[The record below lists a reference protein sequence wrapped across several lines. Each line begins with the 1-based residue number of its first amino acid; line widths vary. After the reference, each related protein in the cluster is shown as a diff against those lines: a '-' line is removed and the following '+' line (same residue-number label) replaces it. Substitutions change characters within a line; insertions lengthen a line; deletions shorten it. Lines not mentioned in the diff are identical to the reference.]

1 MANSGEHTGGD
12 SDAHLLRLSREGD
25 RRAFS
30 ELWRRHAPT
39 AVAYA
44 RSLGAAPPDPEDVVS
59 DAFVRIL
66 QLLRTGKGP
75 EERFRPYLLTTVRNT
90 WLTASR
96 RAPATVP
103 LDAAEDPPSRIGTV
117 DIEAM
122 VNSAALS
129 EAFCA
134 LPERWQHALWL
145 SEVEQ
150 LPPREIAEVLGLR
163 PNAVAALTYRA
174 RDGLRKAWIGAHLRR
189 APAGSDHVRVI
200 ELLGSHVQGDLGPR
214 PQKFVD
220 EHLAS
225 CGECRAAESEARHL
239 ARAITLGPLLV
250 GGAGLVIAPTFFPVQ
265 QAAATV
271 LTDTAN
277 ASGLLGTPAALQP
290 AVAAVGHAAPVLWP
304 VAASVAIALA
314 VGGALFTRTPTEPD
328 ATVVAPAIGVSP
340 PAASPET
347 SAPTPAPPAPTLPAP
362 ETLPTPE
369 PFPAPE
375 PAPAPD
381 PPQELSP
388 PVSDPPVGDLP
399 VDGPPV
405 DGPPVVSPPADDRA
419 AIQPPDADSDVTT
432 APADGVEEIPGVL
445 PYSALPAT
453 TVPVTVDA
461 LPPAPLIDLS
471 VFLGSSYGI
480 DRNATVSIT
489 GPSCATLMIVIGDQ
503 DAGLTVQLDAQ
514 GLWSGRL
521 PLPSAGERYAL
532 SVYRTSP
539 DGAVADLAARRQVWP

>member
-12 SDAHLLRLSREGD
+12 SDVHLLRLSREGD

-39 AVAYA
+39 ALAYA

-75 EERFRPYLLTTVRNT
+75 EESFRPYLLTTVRNT
-90 WLTASR
+90 WLTTSR
-96 RAPATVP
+96 RAATTVP

-225 CGECRAAESEARHL
+225 CGDCRAAESEARHL

-250 GGAGLVIAPTFFPVQ
+250 GGAGLVIAPAFFPVQ

-271 LTDTAN
+271 LVDTAN
-277 ASGLLGTPAALQP
+277 ASGWLGAPAALQP

-314 VGGALFTRTPTEPD
+314 VGGTVFTRTPTEPD
-328 ATVVAPAIGVSP
+328 TTAVVAPAIGVSP

-347 SAPTPAPPAPTLPAP
+347 SAPIPAPPAPTPPAP
-362 ETLPTPE
+362 ETL
-369 PFPAPE
+369 PAPE
-375 PAPAPD
+375 PAPAPE
-381 PPQELSP
+381 PPRELSP
-388 PVSDPPVGDLP
+388 LVSDPPV
-399 VDGPPV
+399 DGPLV
-405 DGPPVVSPPADDRA
+405 DGPPVVSPPVDDHA
-419 AIQPPDADSDVTT
+419 AIRPPDADSDLNTT
-432 APADGVEEIPGVL
+432 PADAVEAIPGIL
-445 PYSALPAT
+445 PYSTLPAT

-471 VFLGSSYGI
+471 VFLGSPYGI
-480 DRNATVSIT
+480 DRKATVSIT
-489 GPSCATLMIVIGDQ
+489 GPSCATLVIVVDDR
-503 DAGLTVQLDAQ
+503 DAGLRVQLDAQ

-521 PLPSAGERYAL
+521 PLPVTGERYAL
-532 SVYRTSP
+532 SIYRTSS
-539 DGAVADLAARRQVWP
+539 DGTVADLAVQRQVWP